1 MAYKERAPLGKTQIN
16 RITAMERRLVEA
28 EAALR
33 GLETALD
40 GYEAALEGLREL
52 EAYYDGGDWR
62 RDFEADEEGL
72 LPADLKRGVLS
83 EDALYDLLTD
93 RDALLRRMRD
103 LTGETAI

>member
-1 MAYKERAPLGKTQIN
+1 MADKERAPLGKTQIN
-16 RITAMERRLVEA
+16 RITAMEHRLVEA

-40 GYEAALEGLREL
+40 GSEAALLPKKTAKDVT
-52 EAYYDGGDWR
+52 EA
-62 RDFEADEEGL
+62 GL
-72 LPADLKRGVLS
+72 LPADLKCGVLS

-93 RDALLRRMRD
+93 RDALLRRMRA